1 MKTIYVSKLKTPY
14 PPKYKWIVESDAIA
28 DLWRDHIDNGPQPDK
43 RHQRYPL
50 FLLDPAQLSLDID
63 SNTSLIVRDQETKE
77 LVMFIIR
84 NFTGHR
90 ALLSSMEDI
99 IKSNVEHRKSMRVCY
114 ILVIYFIISHESSL
128 PILAKLFK

>member
-14 PPKYKWIVESDAIA
+14 PPKYKWIVESEAIA

-43 RHQRYPL
+43 RHQCYPL
-50 FLLDPAQLSLDID
+50 FLLHPAKLSLDID
-63 SNTSLIVRDQETKE
+63 SNTDLIVRDQETNE
-77 LVMFIIR
+77 LVMFIFR
-84 NFTGHR
+84 NFTGHQ

-99 IKSNVEHRKSMRVCY
+99 VKANVEHHKSMRVCY
-114 ILVIYFIISHESSL
+114 IQVIYFIISHDSSL